1 MKTTMPA
8 DVDAAPENEDEA
20 PGNEDEVPELAT
32 AASIHFHVR
41 ITWQNCSV
49 DHWQAEPSVQNRV
62 LAPRKAHVRDRKGAL
77 VRGQRSVRAR
87 GEANDA
93 LARANRALARAKVA
107 LARANRAL
115 ARAKVAL
122 VRPAV
127 GNGVDPAR
135 KNRDPNP
142 NAEEANPRGREAEAR
157 KDRKAEKGSVE
168 ETVEVSVIRWKRRR
182 MKVTEGERSTKIT
195 ERTEAAKS
203 G

>member
-1 MKTTMPA
+1 MKTTTPA
-8 DVDAAPENEDEA
+8 DADAAPENEDEA
-20 PGNEDEVPELAT
+20 PGNEDEVPESAT